1 MACKDCER
9 RRAQMKEW
17 LKQKAEQAA
26 KWARVRNAKQAA
38 NAQPRQAK
46 GSEART
52 EAGRSASDASAE
64 HGQQGVATAAPI
76 DTGPG
81 RVSVPRVRKARDGQG
96 SAR

>member
-38 NAQPRQAK
+38 DSQSKTAQAAGRGKAPAK
-46 GSEART
+46 
-52 EAGRSASDASAE
+52 AGRSAGKAVPQHEQRSMEGDTPSGAE
-64 HGQQGVATAAPI
+64 
-76 DTGPG
+76 
-81 RVSVPRVRKARDGQG
+81 R
-96 SAR
+96 

>member
-9 RRAQMKEW
+9 RGAQMKEW

-46 GSEART
+46 GAEARP
-52 EAGRSASDASAE
+52 EASRQAGDAPVP
-64 HGQQGVATAAPI
+64 HGQQDVASDQGASPSGTAA
-76 DTGPG
+76 
-81 RVSVPRVRKARDGQG
+81 VPDVREAG
-96 SAR
+96 